1 MKKLNLP
8 KKVIIDSYNENL
20 DREELEEKLLDGLS
34 NEYGYC
40 INSFN
45 FEVKGTTIYISNIDW
60 DTTE

>member
-1 MKKLNLP
+1 MAKLNLP
-8 KKVIIDSYNENL
+8 KEVIIDNYNENL
-20 DREELEEKLLDGLS
+20 DREELEEKLLDSLS

-45 FEVKGTTIYISNIDW
+45 FEVKGTTIYVSNIDW